1 MKSDFCPVYW
11 GSIHEIRI
19 GQLNPT
25 ESNNETGSV
34 SSINFTGS
42 EKTVERGSF
51 TTTLIAS
58 EGLNDENKP
67 SMSDFKFTKG
77 TKTGERVEISETEA
91 NGLVR
96 MEDNVITIDAGLS
109 GKEFVKT
116 VAHEMGHGAFTLL
129 NKAKA
134 FFLPSTKAKGHEP
147 GNPNGEAANAAENQ
161 CNSHCSK
168 KIFGININKIF

>member
-1 MKSDFCPVYW
+1 MTK
-11 GSIHEIRI
+11 
-19 GQLNPT
+19 
-25 ESNNETGSV
+25 
-34 SSINFTGS
+34 INHQC
-42 EKTVERGSF
+42 
-51 TTTLIAS
+51 LI
-58 EGLNDENKP
+58 
-67 SMSDFKFTKG
+67 FKFTKG

-134 FFLPSTKAKGHEP
+134 FFLPSTK
-147 GNPNGEAANAAENQ
+147 
-161 CNSHCSK
+161 S
-168 KIFGININKIF
+168 